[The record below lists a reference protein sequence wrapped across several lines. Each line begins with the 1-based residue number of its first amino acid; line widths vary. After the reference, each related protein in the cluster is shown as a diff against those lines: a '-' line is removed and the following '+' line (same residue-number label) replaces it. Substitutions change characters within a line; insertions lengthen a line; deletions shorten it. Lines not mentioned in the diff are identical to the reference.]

1 MDVSGVSP
9 VDIIPP
15 WFSML
20 IYHLGDD
27 NWPVNG
33 RISEIQSHPIDTV
46 IIIVT
51 IINGVSGTLNFPDLT

>member
-1 MDVSGVSP
+1 
-9 VDIIPP
+9 
-15 WFSML
+15 ML
-20 IYHLGDD
+20 IYHLEDD

-33 RISEIQSHPIDTV
+33 GSSEIQSHPIDTV